1 MSENNSN
8 EKSPIYSSEF
18 LMSKEL
24 VKDFCS
30 VDFRRT
36 KITFLVF
43 FLIVTCYVGVNL
55 ALHIKDWIVYL
66 SSFLVAVI
74 NCIVYFRLKN
84 AIKISYE
91 KALISEGK
99 EVALKYEL
107 FEDKI
112 VSHKDELIREY
123 YYHQITKLFE
133 TKYFIMLHLKHN
145 LHITIEKSSLNTDI
159 NEVKAFVINKCDNVK
174 KKKFINCVN
183 EEKWSKVFL
192 IALFVVSV
200 AGTVAYILM

>member
-55 ALHIKDWIVYL
+55 AFHIKDWIVYL
-66 SSFLVAVI
+66 CSFLVAVI

-99 EVALKYEL
+99 EVAVKYEL

-123 YYHQITKLFE
+123 
-133 TKYFIMLHLKHN
+133 
-145 LHITIEKSSLNTDI
+145 
-159 NEVKAFVINKCDNVK
+159 
-174 KKKFINCVN
+174 
-183 EEKWSKVFL
+183 
-192 IALFVVSV
+192 
-200 AGTVAYILM
+200 